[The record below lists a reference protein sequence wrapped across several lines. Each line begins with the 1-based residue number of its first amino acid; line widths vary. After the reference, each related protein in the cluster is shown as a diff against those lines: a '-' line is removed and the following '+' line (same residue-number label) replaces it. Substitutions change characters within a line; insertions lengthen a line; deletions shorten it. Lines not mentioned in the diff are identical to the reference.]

1 MDICPRSSTIITT
14 MHMSKSF
21 SRKHFLSLAALAPVA
36 LLEACKIPQKTVTA
50 APVAPPV
57 TPPAVAVASS
67 ATAKPP
73 KPPAIAPE
81 LVKEFVGK
89 SHGDLERVKVLLAQE
104 PGLLNASWDWG
115 GGDFESGLEAAGHV
129 GNKDIALFLLENG
142 ARMNVFCAAMLGRLD
157 LVKATLDAYP
167 VLKNSKGPHGLKL
180 KHHALKGGEDAKAVL
195 AYLESIGAE

>member
-1 MDICPRSSTIITT
+1 
-14 MHMSKSF
+14 MSKSF
-21 SRKHFLSLAALAPVA
+21 SRKHFLSLAALTPMA
-36 LLEACKIPQKTVTA
+36 LLEACKTPQKALAA
-50 APVAPPV
+50 APVVPPATPPV
-57 TPPAVAVASS
+57 AA
-67 ATAKPP
+67 ATSTTTKPP
-73 KPPAIAPE
+73 KPPAIPPE

-89 SHGDLERVKVLLAQE
+89 SHGDLERVKALLAQE

-142 ARMNVFCAAMLGRLD
+142 ARMNVFCAAMLGKLD
-157 LVKATLDAYP
+157 LVKATLEAYP